1 MTKGSGVC
9 AVARIVAMFAMGL
22 LVQACGD
29 DTRGP
34 SGGRDGAVDT
44 HDALSGQEV
53 AAPVDLAIPV
63 TDAPSAKDVVVPAD
77 VASVNSDAPAAQ
89 DLVAPV
95 DLAIPVVDA
104 PQGQDLVQ
112 PPDVPAR
119 VETAAP
125 MDGTAAS
132 TEAGSAIDGR
142 AGIATP
148 ADFVD
153 QLRQIF
159 CADIDRCCGA
169 NASVVKGAQGGCSA
183 GDWAAVTTSLQSALD
198 AGATWDGVIAASC
211 IAGLTQKLGGA
222 CAGPPLG
229 NRTVDEAIV
238 NIRASSIA
246 ACKSFID
253 AGNEGIGAV
262 CGSHLEC
269 AGGLQCVTDL
279 APSVCAPLRG
289 NGEDCGGGV
298 FCDFGGLFCDEANTG
313 SCLAVT
319 FNGASCASGSQCA
332 DGLCAGTPTVCS
344 AACR

>member
-9 AVARIVAMFAMGL
+9 AMARIVAMFAMGL

-53 AAPVDLAIPV
+53 PAPVDLAIPLP
-63 TDAPSAKDVVVPAD
+63 DAPSDTDVVVPAD
-77 VASVNSDAPAAQ
+77 VATVNS
-89 DLVAPV
+89 
-95 DLAIPVVDA
+95 DA

-112 PPDVPAR
+112 PPEVPAQ
-119 VETAAP
+119 VEAAAP
-125 MDGTAAS
+125 MDGTATS
-132 TEAGSAIDGR
+132 TEAGPAIDGL

-153 QLRQIF
+153 QLRQSF

-169 NASVVKGAQGGCSA
+169 NASVVKGAQGGCNA
-183 GDWAAVTTSLQSALD
+183 GDWASVTTSLQSALA
-198 AGATWDGVIAASC
+198 AGATWNGVLAASC

-229 NRTVDEAIV
+229 NRTVDEALV
-238 NIRASSIA
+238 TIRASSIA
-246 ACKSFID
+246 ACRSFID
-253 AGNEGIGAV
+253 AGNAGIGAV

-313 SCLAVT
+313 SCLAVP

-332 DGLCAGTPTVCS
+332 DGVCAGTPTLCS

>member
-183 GDWAAVTTSLQSALD
+183 GDWAAVTTSLPPSSFGCTCLP
-198 AGATWDGVIAASC
+198 AS
-211 IAGLTQKLGGA
+211 T
-222 CAGPPLG
+222 
-229 NRTVDEAIV
+229 
-238 NIRASSIA
+238 S
-246 ACKSFID
+246 
-253 AGNEGIGAV
+253 
-262 CGSHLEC
+262 
-269 AGGLQCVTDL
+269 
-279 APSVCAPLRG
+279 
-289 NGEDCGGGV
+289 
-298 FCDFGGLFCDEANTG
+298 
-313 SCLAVT
+313 
-319 FNGASCASGSQCA
+319 
-332 DGLCAGTPTVCS
+332 
-344 AACR
+344 